1 MSYLKILTDADQAMR
16 ASGAGPCMHIQVAYS
31 TAAEVAKLADLG
43 KALQGW
49 SAKRVATAW
58 DEPTAWMIESLSDS
72 VLVEDSDVRYEA
84 ELLRQLAQ
92 ALAGE
97 SPAAPAAPK
106 PEPIFLVWT
115 DADSRA
121 AVAEGWDVW
130 EVSGMVDRNHLAIQ
144 RVDERNR
151 FASDAEAV
159 LHVYDRAVRDLSQL
173 HRKALA
179 VTLQAKP

>member
-1 MSYLKILTDADQAMR
+1 MSYLKQLTDADKAMR
-16 ASGAGPCMHIQVAYS
+16 AAGAGPCMHIHVGYS
-31 TAAEVAKLADLG
+31 MAAEVAKLADLG
-43 KALQGW
+43 KAFDGW
-49 SAKRVATAW
+49 KAVAAYDRYTITSPAG
-58 DEPTAWMIESLSDS
+58 EQAEVFKQTFSD
-72 VLVEDSDVRYEA
+72 DHCDT
-84 ELLRQLAQ
+84 ELLRRLAQ
-92 ALAGE
+92 ALVGE

-106 PEPIFLVWT
+106 AEPIFLVWT

-159 LHVYDRAVRDLSQL
+159 LHVYDRAVRDLSHL